1 MAKKEFQ
8 AESKKLMDMMIN
20 SIYTNKEIFLREL
33 ISNASDAID
42 KLYYKSLTDP
52 SVGMNKGDFRI
63 LLTRDKDNRLLTV
76 SDNGIGMTKEE
87 LEQNLGTIAHSGSLD
102 FKKDNKDENIDIIGQ
117 FGVGFYSAFM
127 VADKVTVISKAYG
140 SDEAWQW
147 ESSGVDGYEMTPA
160 QKDTVGTQIILHIKP
175 DTDTEKYDNFLD
187 EYGIVA
193 IVKKY
198 SDYVRYPIQMER
210 EKSRQKPEPD
220 PKPEDYKPEWE
231 TYTELETL
239 NSMIPIWKKQKSEV
253 TDEEYNSFY
262 KDKFGDYADP
272 ARVIVSRTE
281 GTANYNALL
290 FVPSH
295 RPYDF
300 YTKDYEKGLA
310 LYASGVLIM
319 EKCADLLPDYFSFVK
334 GIVDS
339 QDLSLNISR
348 EMLQKDSQLKLI
360 HNALEK
366 KIKNELHAMLNN
378 DRAKYEEF
386 WKEFGRQIKFGAYS
400 DYGMHAELLRDLLLF
415 WSAKEQKM
423 VTLQEYIDKMPA
435 EQKYIYFAAGDST
448 DRLAKLPS
456 AELVLDKGFDVLLL
470 TEDVDEFCLQILHSY
485 PRKDAEGKDEHSR
498 DSLER
503 IIKDYNEMYG
513 TNFSTDT
520 FSAYHKDIS
529 DRVKGK
535 KTKSLDILIVVNM
548 FLTGFDSKQLS
559 VLYVDK
565 DLKYHDL
572 LQAYSRTNRVEKETK
587 PFGIIICY
595 RNLKKRTDD
604 ALTLF
609 SKSQDTSGIV
619 VPGYQYFVE
628 KFNEMV
634 MKLKEIAL
642 FPESVDT
649 MQNEDD
655 QKKFVVTFR
664 ELTKYLQSLQTF
676 IEFSFDQDALIMS
689 EQEYQDYKSKYLML
703 YSRQKT
709 DREVVSVLNDV
720 DFCIELM
727 ESDRINVAYI
737 MNLIRNIHFDDPK
750 QKDYDIKHIKDEL
763 GRTDN
768 PQLLRKVEIL
778 QAFLDRV
785 VVGLESADEI
795 DAAYNDFENEAK
807 REEIVAFAKTEDIDA
822 SMLTD
827 IISEYEFSGTMDA
840 GNIRDRIE
848 KPLPLLKKRSLVNRI
863 VDFIRQ
869 HTEKYQ

>member
-63 LLTRDKDNRLLTV
+63 LITRDKDNRILTIE
-76 SDNGIGMTKEE
+76 DNGIGMTKEE

-117 FGVGFYSAFM
+117 FGVGFYSSFM

-160 QKDTVGTQIILHIKP
+160 QKDTAGTQIILHIKP
-175 DTDTEKYDNFLD
+175 DTETDHYDNFLD

-210 EKSRQKPEPD
+210 QHERQKPEPD

-231 TYTELETL
+231 SYTELETL
-239 NSMIPIWKKQKSEV
+239 NSMVPIWKKQKSEV
-253 TDEEYNSFY
+253 TDEEYASFY
-262 KDKFGDYADP
+262 KEKFNDYTDP

-348 EMLQKDSQLKLI
+348 EMLQKDNQLKLI
-360 HNALEK
+360 HNAL
-366 KIKNELHAMLNN
+366 
-378 DRAKYEEF
+378 
-386 WKEFGRQIKFGAYS
+386 EFGRQIKFGAYS

-423 VTLQEYIDKMPA
+423 VTLQEYVDKMPA

-448 DRLAKLPS
+448 DRLAKLPA
-456 AELVLDKGFDVLLL
+456 AELVMDKGYDVLLL
-470 TEDVDEFCLQILHSY
+470 TEDVDEFCLQILRSY
-485 PRKDAEGKDEHSR
+485 PRKDAEGKDGTVEFKNVNSG
-498 DSLER
+498 DLGLETEEEKKAAEDATAENKALFDTM
-503 IIKDYNEMYG
+503 KDALDGKVKEVKVSTRLKDHPVCLSADGPLSIEME
-513 TNFSTDT
+513 
-520 FSAYHKDIS
+520 K
-529 DRVKGK
+529 V
-535 KTKSLDILIVVNM
+535 L
-548 FLTGFDSKQLS
+548 SKQPGS
-559 VLYVDK
+559 EGVKSDKVLELNVNHPVFAVLKAAQEAGDTDK
-565 DLKYHDL
+565 
-572 LQAYSRTNRVEKETK
+572 
-587 PFGIIICY
+587 
-595 RNLKKRTDD
+595 LKKYS
-604 ALTLF
+604 ALLYA
-609 SKSQDTSGIV
+609 QA
-619 VPGYQYFVE
+619 Q
-628 KFNEMV
+628 
-634 MKLKEIAL
+634 L
-642 FPESVDT
+642 
-649 MQNEDD
+649 
-655 QKKFVVTFR
+655 
-664 ELTKYLQSLQTF
+664 
-676 IEFSFDQDALIMS
+676 IEGLP
-689 EQEYQDYKSKYLML
+689 
-703 YSRQKT
+703 
-709 DREVVSVLNDV
+709 V
-720 DFCIELM
+720 
-727 ESDRINVAYI
+727 
-737 MNLIRNIHFDDPK
+737 DDP
-750 QKDYDIKHIKDEL
+750 
-763 GRTDN
+763 
-768 PQLLRKVEIL
+768 
-778 QAFLDRV
+778 
-785 VVGLESADEI
+785 
-795 DAAYNDFENEAK
+795 AAYAEA
-807 REEIVAFAKTEDIDA
+807 VC
-822 SMLTD
+822 
-827 IISEYEFSGTMDA
+827 
-840 GNIRDRIE
+840 
-848 KPLPLLKKRSLVNRI
+848 SLM
-863 VDFIRQ
+863 
-869 HTEKYQ
+869 K

>member
-42 KLYYKSLTDP
+42 KLYYKSLTDT

-63 LLTRDKDNRLLTV
+63 LITRDKENRILTV
-76 SDNGIGMTKEE
+76 EDNGIGMTKEE

-127 VADKVTVISKAYG
+127 VADKLTVISKAYG

-366 KIKNELHAMLNN
+366 KIKNELHAMLVN
-378 DRAKYEEF
+378 DREKYETF
-386 WKEFGRQIKFGAYS
+386 WKNFGRQIKFGIYG
-400 DYGMHAELLRDLLLF
+400 DYGMHKDLLGDLLMF
-415 WSAKEQKM
+415 YSAKEKKL
-423 VTLQEYIDKMPA
+423 VTLDEYVEKMP
-435 EQKYIYFAAGDST
+435 EDQKCIYFAAGDDT
-448 DRLAKLPS
+448 DRLGKLPN
-456 AELVLDKGFDVLLL
+456 AQLVLSKGYDLLL
-470 TEDVDEFCLQILHSY
+470 CTEDVDEFCLQMMRDYKEKEFKNINSGDLGLETEDEKKAAEAAETEN
-485 PRKDAEGKDEHSR
+485 KDLFEEIKKDLNGKVKEVKVNPTLQEHPVTLSAEGGISMEMEKVLRRMPNAEGVESTKV
-498 DSLER
+498 LELNPNHTVFAAL
-503 IIKDYNEMYG
+503 KAAHAAGD
-513 TNFSTDT
+513 TDKV
-520 FSAYHKDIS
+520 AKYAELLYDQA
-529 DRVKGK
+529 
-535 KTKSLDILIVVNM
+535 LLIAG
-548 FLTGFDSKQLS
+548 L
-559 VLYVDK
+559 
-565 DLKYHDL
+565 
-572 LQAYSRTNRVEKETK
+572 
-587 PFGIIICY
+587 PI
-595 RNLKKRTDD
+595 
-604 ALTLF
+604 
-609 SKSQDTSGIV
+609 
-619 VPGYQYFVE
+619 
-628 KFNEMV
+628 
-634 MKLKEIAL
+634 
-642 FPESVDT
+642 
-649 MQNEDD
+649 EDP
-655 QKKFVVTFR
+655 
-664 ELTKYLQSLQTF
+664 
-676 IEFSFDQDALIMS
+676 
-689 EQEYQDYKSKYLML
+689 
-703 YSRQKT
+703 
-709 DREVVSVLNDV
+709 
-720 DFCIELM
+720 
-727 ESDRINVAYI
+727 VAYA
-737 MNLIRNIHFDDPK
+737 
-750 QKDYDIKHIKDEL
+750 
-763 GRTDN
+763 
-768 PQLLRKVEIL
+768 QLVC
-778 QAFLDRV
+778 
-785 VVGLESADEI
+785 GL
-795 DAAYNDFENEAK
+795 
-807 REEIVAFAKTEDIDA
+807 
-822 SMLTD
+822 M
-827 IISEYEFSGTMDA
+827 
-840 GNIRDRIE
+840 
-848 KPLPLLKKRSLVNRI
+848 
-863 VDFIRQ
+863 Q
-869 HTEKYQ
+869 

>member
-140 SDEAWQW
+140 ADEAWQW
-147 ESSGVDGYEMTPA
+147 ESSGADGYELTPA
-160 QKDTVGTQIILHIKP
+160 EKETAGTDIILHIKDST
-175 DTDTEKYDNFLD
+175 DTDNYENFLD

-239 NSMIPIWKKQKSEV
+239 NSMVPIWKKQKSEV
-253 TDEEYNSFY
+253 TDEEYASFY
-262 KDKFGDYADP
+262 KDKFNDYSDP

-300 YTKDYEKGLA
+300 YTKEYEKGLA

-348 EMLQKDSQLKLI
+348 EMLQKDNQLKLI

-366 KIKNELHAMLNN
+366 KIKNELHSMLVN
-378 DRAKYEEF
+378 DREKYEAF

-423 VTLQEYIDKMPA
+423 V
-435 EQKYIYFAAGDST
+435 
-448 DRLAKLPS
+448 
-456 AELVLDKGFDVLLL
+456 
-470 TEDVDEFCLQILHSY
+470 
-485 PRKDAEGKDEHSR
+485 KDAEGKDGTVEFKNVNSG
-498 DSLER
+498 DLGLETEDEKKAAEDATAENKPLFDAM
-503 IIKDYNEMYG
+503 KDALDGKVNEVKV
-513 TNFSTDT
+513 STRLKDHPVCL
-520 FSAYHKDIS
+520 SADGPLSIEMEK
-529 DRVKGK
+529 V
-535 KTKSLDILIVVNM
+535 L
-548 FLTGFDSKQLS
+548 SKQPGS
-559 VLYVDK
+559 EGVKSDKVLELNINHPVFAVLKAAQEAGDTDK
-565 DLKYHDL
+565 VKKYSSL
-572 LQAYSRTNRVEKETK
+572 LYAQAQ
-587 PFGIIICY
+587 
-595 RNLKKRTDD
+595 L
-604 ALTLF
+604 
-609 SKSQDTSGIV
+609 
-619 VPGYQYFVE
+619 
-628 KFNEMV
+628 
-634 MKLKEIAL
+634 
-642 FPESVDT
+642 
-649 MQNEDD
+649 
-655 QKKFVVTFR
+655 
-664 ELTKYLQSLQTF
+664 
-676 IEFSFDQDALIMS
+676 IEGLP
-689 EQEYQDYKSKYLML
+689 
-703 YSRQKT
+703 
-709 DREVVSVLNDV
+709 V
-720 DFCIELM
+720 
-727 ESDRINVAYI
+727 
-737 MNLIRNIHFDDPK
+737 DDP
-750 QKDYDIKHIKDEL
+750 
-763 GRTDN
+763 
-768 PQLLRKVEIL
+768 
-778 QAFLDRV
+778 
-785 VVGLESADEI
+785 
-795 DAAYNDFENEAK
+795 AAYAEA
-807 REEIVAFAKTEDIDA
+807 VC
-822 SMLTD
+822 
-827 IISEYEFSGTMDA
+827 
-840 GNIRDRIE
+840 
-848 KPLPLLKKRSLVNRI
+848 SLM
-863 VDFIRQ
+863 
-869 HTEKYQ
+869 K